1 LSISRS
7 ALNAPVRNR
16 TDEEIEF
23 GQKPPISPDFENPAF
38 RPYCCPEAD
47 GTDQFQP
54 PMSENKQGKILIV
67 DDNEDLLKAAK
78 MFLKRHM
85 VQVDIEKNPEAIPA
99 LMSNDNYDVIL
110 LDMNFTKDVSSGSE
124 GYFWLEKILQID
136 PSAVVVLITAYGDVQ
151 MAVKAIKAGAT
162 DFVLK
167 PWENEK
173 LLATLFS
180 AMRLRESRDE
190 IHTLRIKNQEFNQVQ
205 NEKYSDIIGSS
216 PAMQKIFQTIDRVAH
231 TDANVLILGENGT
244 GKELIARA
252 IHRNS
257 ARKNES
263 FVSVDLGSITET
275 LFESELFGHK
285 KGAFTDAK
293 EDRPGRFEMANGG
306 TLFLDEI
313 GNLSMPLQA
322 KLLTVIQNRRVS
334 RVGANKET
342 PVDIR
347 LICAT
352 NMPLY
357 DMVKENRFRQD
368 LLYRINTIEIE
379 IPSLR
384 DRMEDIPLLANHFL
398 KQYSGKYSKNTSKIS
413 EAAMARMHKHPWPG
427 NIRELQHSL
436 ERAII
441 LSNSSVLQP
450 EDFNFTVGASK
461 ETDQNLSLDQYN
473 LDEVEK
479 LLIRKVLKKYNGNI
493 TQAAS
498 ELGLTRSSLYRR
510 LEKHGL

>member
-1 LSISRS
+1 M
-7 ALNAPVRNR
+7 
-16 TDEEIEF
+16 E
-23 GQKPPISPDFENPAF
+23 Q
-38 RPYCCPEAD
+38 
-47 GTDQFQP
+47 
-54 PMSENKQGKILIV
+54 KQGKILIV

-78 MFLKRHM
+78 MHLKRHFA
-85 VQVDIEKNPEAIPA
+85 QVDTEKNPEALPA
-99 LMSNDNYDVIL
+99 LMNNDDYDVIL

-124 GYFWLEKILQID
+124 GYYWLERILQLD
-136 PSAVVVLITAYGDVQ
+136 PSAVVVLITAYGDIQ

-162 DFVLK
+162 DFVVK

-173 LLATLFS
+173 LLATLYS
-180 AMRLRESRDE
+180 AMRLRESRDVIE
-190 IHTLRIKNQEFNQVQ
+190 SLKIKNHEINQAL
-205 NEKYSDIIGSS
+205 NERYSEIIGQSN
-216 PAMQKIFQTIDRVAH
+216 AMQKIFQTIDRVAK

-257 ARKNES
+257 ARKNEN
-263 FVSVDLGSITET
+263 FASVDLGSITET

-285 KGAFTDAK
+285 KGSFTDAK
-293 EDRPGRFEMANGG
+293 EDRAGRFELANNG

-313 GNLSMPLQA
+313 GNLSLPLQA
-322 KLLTVIQNRRVS
+322 KLLTVLQNRKVS
-334 RVGANKET
+334 RVGSNKDT
-342 PVDIR
+342 PIDIR

-357 DMVKENRFRQD
+357 EMVKENRFRQD

-379 IPSLR
+379 IPALR
-384 DRMEDIPLLANHFL
+384 ERFEDIPLLANHFL
-398 KQYSGKYSKNTSKIS
+398 KHYAAKYDKSVNKIS
-413 EAAMARMHKHPWPG
+413 EGAMARMHKHPWPG
-427 NIRELQHSL
+427 NIRELQHAI

-441 LSNSSVLQP
+441 LSGSSVLQP
-450 EDFNFTVGASK
+450 EDFNFAPAASK
-461 ETDQNLSLDQYN
+461 DDGQLALEQYN
-473 LDEVEK
+473 LEEVEK

-510 LEKHGL
+510 LEKYGL

>member
-1 LSISRS
+1 M
-7 ALNAPVRNR
+7 V
-16 TDEEIEF
+16 D
-23 GQKPPISPDFENPAF
+23 QKH
-38 RPYCCPEAD
+38 
-47 GTDQFQP
+47 
-54 PMSENKQGKILIV
+54 GKILIV

-78 MFLKRHM
+78 MFLKRHFA
-85 VQVDIEKNPEAIPA
+85 QVDIEKNPEALPG
-99 LMSNDNYDVIL
+99 LMSHDDYDVIL

-124 GYFWLEKILQID
+124 GYYWLEKILEID

-173 LLATLFS
+173 LLATLYS
-180 AMRLRESRDE
+180 AMRLRETRDE
-190 IHTLRIKNQEFNQVQ
+190 VETLRIKNHQINAAI
-205 NEKYSDIIGSS
+205 NEKYSDIIGQST
-216 PAMQKIFQTIDRVAH
+216 AMQKIFQTIDRVAH

-257 ARKNES
+257 ARKHES

-285 KGAFTDAK
+285 KGSFTDAK
-293 EDRPGRFEMANGG
+293 EDRAGRFELANGG

-322 KLLTVIQNRRVS
+322 KLLTVLQNRKVS

-347 LICAT
+347 LVCAT

-357 DMVKENRFRQD
+357 EMVKENKFRQD

-379 IPSLR
+379 LPSLR
-384 DRMEDIPLLANHFL
+384 DRLEDIPLLANHFL
-398 KQYSGKYSKNTSKIS
+398 KQYTVRYDKRVTKIS
-413 EAAMARMHKHPWPG
+413 EAALARMHKHPWPG
-427 NIRELQHSL
+427 NIRELQHAV
-436 ERAII
+436 ERAVI
-441 LSNSSVLQP
+441 LSNNAVLQP
-450 EDFNFTVGASK
+450 EDFNLTLNTGK
-461 ETDQNLSLDQYN
+461 ENDGGLQLEQFN

-479 LLIRKVLKKYNGNI
+479 LLIREVLKKFNGNI
-493 TQAAS
+493 TQAAA